1 MKGKL
6 IYLFLW
12 LVIVYLGILYY
23 SRALLG
29 LAALEFFLPVISFL
43 LLQIAVRKMQIRP
56 CLSIGVAEKNQ
67 PVQAGIEIEMKH
79 RIPLPRIR
87 VEFTVRNHF
96 YDQTEQVVLWGM
108 AYGRKTRITKEISSE
123 HCGLLIL
130 EIKEVKIYDIFRIF
144 SRKKKVRE
152 KETLAVLPEYYEAAV
167 FLRESTRNFLEESE
181 EYDKNRAGDDPSE
194 VFQIREY
201 HGGDRMQSIHWKLSA
216 RTDELMVKEYSLPVG
231 NPVVVFW
238 DMQIGSGETT
248 GYLDEYLEAGLALSQ
263 GLLQAG
269 CEHYAVWFNKKQK
282 DLERIAITEPEDI
295 YLLTERIFSAGPY
308 EEKIIMEELYR
319 EKYRGETWHTQLL
332 FNLKKELWK
341 NGQLEME
348 LSGCARDVL
357 TEGVWV

>member
-12 LVIVYLGILYY
+12 LVTVYLGILYY

-29 LAALEFFLPVISFL
+29 MAVLEFFLPVISFL
-43 LLQIAVRKMQIRP
+43 LLQMAVRKMQIRP

-96 YDQTEQVVLWGM
+96 YDRTEQAVLWGM
-108 AYGRKTRITKEISSE
+108 AYGRRTRITKEISSE

-130 EIKEVKIYDIFRIF
+130 EIKEVRIYDIFRIF
-144 SRKKKVRE
+144 SRKMKVSE
-152 KETLAVLPEYYEAAV
+152 KVTLAVLPEYYEAAV
-167 FLRESTRNFLEESE
+167 FLQESTRNYMDDSE
-181 EYDKNRAGDDPSE
+181 EYDKTRAGDDPSE

-238 DMQIGSGETT
+238 DMQIASTAT
-248 GYLDEYLEAGLALSQ
+248 VGYLDEYLEAGLALSQ

-269 CEHYAVWFNKKQK
+269 CEHYAVWFDNKRK
-282 DLERIAITEPEDI
+282 DLERMAITEPEDI

-308 EEKIIMEELYR
+308 EENIIMEELYR
-319 EKYRGETWHTQLL
+319 EKYRGEIWHTQLL
-332 FNLKKELWK
+332 FNLNKELWK